1 MKHRWLLIAAWFVA
15 LFVFNVAYHWSQNSG
30 QTPLYITLAGLGAM
44 TTPLQLLLSA
54 AVVIGLM
61 KRKPMADR

>member
-1 MKHRWLLIAAWFVA
+1 VA